1 MRTILFLSPFVSFC
15 CMHLYFIFTAVSYQ
29 MFFHWCSFI
38 GVCEIN
44 HLTCLLVF
52 MQPLAT
58 ESECSR
64 CALPTLPSFGENGL
78 LLPIVPCQWHELSV
92 GKFSCDYW
100 MTVLRVCVKAIAQHA
115 KSTWNTLS
123 LFATAV
129 KELAFLKHALHHRW
143 MRCTCFSFSVSYWK
157 RWRRSR
163 RTKFLK
169 SKIWNR
175 TRPRALVQNQHTRDL
190 ISARNT

>member
-1 MRTILFLSPFVSFC
+1 MRTILFSFLLPFVSFC
-15 CMHLYFIFTAVSYQ
+15 CMHLYFMFTAVSYQ

-129 KELAFLKHALHHRW
+129 NIKYKCIQQKETNGDKNKIVRI
-143 MRCTCFSFSVSYWK
+143 
-157 RWRRSR
+157 
-163 RTKFLK
+163 
-169 SKIWNR
+169 SKTNKKAWSSHGWVHDN
-175 TRPRALVQNQHTRDL
+175 
-190 ISARNT
+190 